1 MSDNHGNTPAAWA
14 AVAVAML
21 GFVVGGI
28 GLMFDPISLPVFWV
42 GVAIGAASLVVFVV
56 MARMGL
62 NGPEH

>member
-21 GFVVGGI
+21 GFVVAGI
-28 GLMFDPISLPVFWV
+28 GLMFDPVKMSVFWV
-42 GVAIGAASLVVFVV
+42 GVGIGAVSVIVFAV

-62 NGPEH
+62 NGPSH

>member
-28 GLMFDPISLPVFWV
+28 GLMFNPINMAIFWV
-42 GVAIGAASLVVFVV
+42 GVAIGVASLVVFVV

-62 NGPEH
+62 NGPGH

>member
-28 GLMFDPISLPVFWV
+28 GLMFNPVSMPIFWV
-42 GVAIGAASLVVFVV
+42 GVALGVTSLVVFVV

-62 NGPEH
+62 NGPGH

>member
-28 GLMFDPISLPVFWV
+28 GLMFDPVNLAVFWV

-56 MARMGL
+56 MAKMGF
-62 NGPEH
+62 NNPGH

>member
-28 GLMFDPISLPVFWV
+28 GLMFNPVSMPVFWV
-42 GVAIGAASLVVFVV
+42 GVALGVVSLVVFVV

-62 NGPEH
+62 NDQGH